1 MSNTIEQ
8 KVVEMRFDNKNFE
21 KNVSQSMG
29 TLEKLKDTISRS
41 TSGNSFEN
49 LTKAA
54 NKLDFSGASSAV
66 EGLSNKFNLLEEIA
80 VGAARRI
87 GESIEQHIVGGIKKV
102 SIDNISSG
110 WERYAQKTEAV
121 QTILSAIAEEDFG
134 DTDKLEYTESL
145 LEKLAWFS
153 DETSYGFTDMTDNI
167 AKFTAAGLDLD
178 KSTEAMMGI
187 ATWAANSGQNA
198 SVAARAMYQLSQ
210 AMGMGSIQ
218 LVDWKSIEIANMAT
232 REVKELLLEYG
243 AASGELTKIADGQ
256 YVAGQ
261 LSEKQLKNLL
271 ADEDLL
277 EDSLI
282 TANNFRQHLTEEKW
296 LTTDVFAAAMGEYA
310 SFSDALYKIIE
321 SPANAGKNLIA
332 SELIGYFDKA
342 QAKAKETGKSIEQI
356 MKEDYGVEVMIEND
370 DGEMVSAIEG
380 VTELGI
386 RAMKSAQQAR
396 TFAQA
401 IDAVKDASSTKWMGI
416 FEKIFGNVEE
426 ATKLFTDLS
435 EYLYNIFVEPLNT
448 AIEVLDKWKSLGGR
462 DLLFG
467 SEDENGKEIPGILQ
481 NIEAAFD
488 SLREAVGNGI
498 AAVFPKKT
506 TDEIADSLYNA
517 TLRFKEFTEG
527 LKLTEEQSEKVSSVV
542 ETLVGFLNDFVGTI
556 GSGID
561 VVKRFAEVFYN
572 SFSKVFGDN
581 FFGDSLSTIANAI
594 LAVFRVIRIVLDNIK
609 PSENVISSLETIFE
623 GLRSAIELLLKPFEW
638 LKSIMSTIGIG
649 HYDDLK
655 SFGEFLGGP
664 LLEAILFI
672 PSKIAEAITA
682 ISDFINTSE
691 KFEKVKTVLGGAVD
705 VVKGFF
711 ESFANAIAPADS
723 ISESFTKIKDSISGF
738 FKSIGEWEVLKDL
751 KNGIKDFFD
760 GIVEFFEKNDSY
772 EKGAKVFANVK
783 KAFEDFGKAIEEVY
797 GKIKGWVD
805 SNIDFDA
812 IGDALSRVGT
822 SISTAFTKAKEA
834 VSDFFKLFNKNTGKK
849 KAAHDVKKKE
859 GSQLGI
865 GPVGGADYSG
875 RPIGDDNLETWVANV
890 GLDSSDASQALAEL
904 NEVST
909 LGERIYDIF
918 TKIKEI
924 AGKAFK
930 VIKNVIKTVSDF
942 LDEVGVTDWAKGK
955 IEDLKNIF
963 TSFNDAAETTRSGM
977 EEARSATDK
986 LKEVFKFLKETFKEL
1001 IDGIAEL
1008 LPKLGLTGLEIGAGA
1023 GAAGLGLGFF
1033 KFGGFLEGIGDGVYQ
1048 LGKAAKKFGKAKEI
1062 ENLGEAIKG
1071 VLIAV
1076 GVMAIE
1082 LAAAAMIFSKIEN
1095 TDNLL
1100 AASGIM
1106 AGFVAEI
1113 GGIMMAL
1120 VAINNSTSSLVNI
1133 DFKTLGSSSAGIGRG
1148 LTGVALSIAAIGAAV
1163 VLIAEASKMM
1173 IEAMQVAGS
1182 PEEFEKTIDAI
1193 SKMILDIA
1201 LAASLMEAAGS
1212 TGGKI
1217 GGGLG
1222 IVGIGASVKIIA
1234 QVAKDLGEVQG
1245 DKLRSGIDALW
1256 SLTAIVALLGTV
1268 GTSSGKLFSSS
1279 VGLLIV
1285 VGCVKIIANMAMEF
1299 AAVKE
1304 EDLKKGLGVVAV
1316 ISGIML
1322 ALSLMASYGNS
1333 VIAAGAAT
1341 ILMAVA
1347 MKLIIES
1354 ILEVL
1359 VACGSIQRAGGT
1371 NPILVIGA
1379 SAAALLVVA
1388 AALKLL
1394 AKQKSGLLEASAA
1407 MLIMSIALTG
1417 VANIIVALSQLAS
1430 TDLGSLLIALGAFAA
1445 VLAALV
1451 IAAKLVSG
1459 PVAVSFLAFASAVAL
1474 LGVGITLIAN
1484 GISALINTIIE
1495 LAAKMSENKELI
1507 VQAITVMCE
1516 SIVAAKESIKEVVS
1530 LIISTILEVVFTSL
1544 ITILEQIVQFGISL
1558 METINAMWP
1567 QIEPVLLT
1575 FLENIWNLISTFLQ
1589 ETVLPS
1595 LGVII
1600 EQIWNW
1606 VVTFIETTA
1615 LPDIVYLLNLIV
1627 ENIFVVLD
1635 TFVGLLDPFLNDLVT
1650 RIFGLL
1656 ENILEQLTGFVTL
1669 VLQKL
1674 EELGL
1679 LVLEVVFT
1687 LLNSIVEEVGRFVTN
1702 VITTVGSLANLLLD
1716 TVFGLLNRI
1725 VEEVKKFLLN
1735 ILNAIR
1741 TVGNTALDV
1750 IFGLLNRIVKEIE
1763 KTITNIIQAI
1773 ERLWKELF
1781 RVVNGIKKDIVQ
1793 FIKDIIKDL
1802 KGLVK
1807 EIFGLL
1813 NDIRKE
1819 LTQFIR
1825 DVIEDV
1831 TGLIEKLIKKVGFT
1845 EKDGLGNLI
1854 LTEIETLF
1862 NRVIEDIGT
1871 FGPDFVQAALECLK
1885 AFVKG
1890 IVEGTETVLQGITDL
1905 MTSIINWIPTFVND
1919 MMQAFVDLI
1928 NGIAEAIEQHAPEF
1942 WEAIKR
1948 LGKAIIDAILYP
1960 LTGEGGGIF
1969 GLGKTILE
1977 GIGSGLTG
1985 AWEGVKSTF
1994 ASVGGWIKGAISGA
2008 LDKAGEIGENL
2019 LTGIKEGAEG
2029 AWATVKGGFE
2039 KVGGWISGT
2048 FKNIFGI
2055 HSPSKVFA
2063 EFGRYLDYGLAE
2075 GVLDAAGDPVNATN
2089 TMANNVLDAMGS
2101 SFSSINDVLDE
2112 DFTPT
2117 ITPVMD
2123 LSQVQNGVYA
2133 MDSMLGGYS
2142 DYSMQAAMDAQYSPY
2157 EDYYGEEKASPTKS
2171 LEESIDALQN
2181 KFDTM
2186 LEKIGNLKVFLDSGE
2201 LVGGI
2206 TDTMDQALGRKAIY
2220 AGRGVM

>member
-29 TLEKLKDTISRS
+29 TLEKLKETISRS

-54 NKLDFSGASSAV
+54 NKLDFSGSSSAG
-66 EGLSNKFNLLEEIA
+66 ECLSNKLNLLEEIA

-87 GESIEQHIVGGIKKV
+87 GESIEQHIVSGIKKV

-110 WERYAQKTEAV
+110 WDRYAQKTEAV

-261 LSEKQLKNLL
+261 LSEKQLQNLL
-271 ADEDLL
+271 ADEELL
-277 EDSLI
+277 ENSLI

-310 SFSDALYKIIE
+310 SFSDALYKVIE

-342 QAKAKETGKSIEQI
+342 QKKAKETGKSIEQI
-356 MKEDYGVEVMIEND
+356 MKEDYDIEVMIEND

-380 VTELGI
+380 ATELGI

-435 EYLYNIFVEPLNT
+435 EYLYDIFVEPLNA

-467 SEDENGKEIPGILQ
+467 SEDENGEEIPGILQ

-542 ETLVGFLNDFVGTI
+542 ETLAGFLNDFVGTI

-594 LAVFRVIRIVLDNIK
+594 LAVFRVIRVVLNNIK
-609 PSENVISSLETIFE
+609 PSEKVISSLETIFE

-649 HYDDLK
+649 HYEDLK

-711 ESFANAIAPADS
+711 ESFVNAIAPADS
-723 ISESFTKIKDSISGF
+723 ISESFKKIKDSISGF

-849 KAAHDVKKKE
+849 KATHDVKKKE

-1076 GVMAIE
+1076 GAMAIE
-1082 LAAAAMIFSKIEN
+1082 LAAAAMIFSKIDN

-1100 AASGIM
+1100 VAAGIM
-1106 AGFVAEI
+1106 AGFIGEI
-1113 GGIMMAL
+1113 GAIMIPL
-1120 VAINNSTSSLVNI
+1120 VAINNKTSSLVNL
-1133 DFKTLGSSSAGIGRG
+1133 DFKALGSSSAGIGRG

-1163 VLIAEASKMM
+1163 LLIAESSKTM
-1173 IEAMQVAGS
+1173 IEAMKLAGS

-1222 IVGIGASVKIIA
+1222 IVGIGTSVKIIA

-1256 SLTAIVALLGTV
+1256 SLTAIVSLLGTV

-1333 VIAAGAAT
+1333 VMAAGVAAVLMAGAIKVIAEAIIGILAACGVVQKSGGADPIWYIVAAVGSIAALGLVLKMLSGYKGNILKAAAAMV
-1341 ILMAVA
+1341 LMAVA
-1347 MKLIIES
+1347 LRGVTEIVVALTELTKADAGSLWGAIGAFTAMLAIFAG
-1354 ILEVL
+1354 LAYL
-1359 VACGSIQRAGGT
+1359 VA
-1371 NPILVIGA
+1371 P
-1379 SAAALLVVA
+1379 
-1388 AALKLL
+1388 
-1394 AKQKSGLLEASAA
+1394 
-1407 MLIMSIALTG
+1407 
-1417 VANIIVALSQLAS
+1417 
-1430 TDLGSLLIALGAFAA
+1430 
-1445 VLAALV
+1445 
-1451 IAAKLVSG
+1451 VSME
-1459 PVAVSFLAFASAVAL
+1459 FLAFGAGLTLVGAGIALVATGIKL
-1474 LGVGITLIAN
+1474 LID
-1484 GISALINTIIE
+1484 TIIE
-1495 LAAKMSENKELI
+1495 LAAKMAENKELI
-1507 VQAITVMCE
+1507 VTAIEVMCE
-1516 SIVAAKESIKEVVS
+1516 SIVAAKEAIKEAVS
-1530 LIISTILEVVFTSL
+1530 TIISTILEVIFTSL
-1544 ITILEQIVQFGISL
+1544 VTVLEELVQFGISL
-1558 METINAMWP
+1558 METINNMWP

-1600 EQIWNW
+1600 EQIWTW
-1606 VVTFIETTA
+1606 IVTFIETTA

-1656 ENILEQLTGFVTL
+1656 ENILEQLTGFVAL

-1687 LLNSIVEEVGRFVTN
+1687 LLNSIVEEVGGFVSN
-1702 VITTVGSLANLLLD
+1702 IITTVGSLANLLLD

-1793 FIKDIIKDL
+1793 FIKDIIKDI

-1819 LTQFIR
+1819 LTQFIS

-1862 NRVIEDIGT
+1862 NRVIEDIGS

-1890 IVEGTETVLQGITDL
+1890 IVEGTQTVLQGITDL

-1928 NGIAEAIEQHAPEF
+1928 NGIAEAIEKHAPEF

-2157 EDYYGEEKASPTKS
+2157 EDYYGEEKSSPTKS

>member
-87 GESIEQHIVGGIKKV
+87 GESIEQHIVSGIKKV

-261 LSEKQLKNLL
+261 LSEKQLQNLL

-310 SFSDALYKIIE
+310 SFSDALYKVIE

-342 QAKAKETGKSIEQI
+342 QTKAKETGKSIEQI

-467 SEDENGKEIPGILQ
+467 SEDENGEEIPGILQ
-481 NIEAAFD
+481 NIKAAFD

-581 FFGDSLSTIANAI
+581 FFGDSLSTISNAI

-649 HYDDLK
+649 HYDELK

-711 ESFANAIAPADS
+711 ESFVNAIAPADS

-849 KAAHDVKKKE
+849 KAAYDVNKKE

-875 RPIGDDNLETWVANV
+875 RPVGDNS
-890 GLDSSDASQALAEL
+890 GLDSSQTLAEL

-924 AGKAFK
+924 AGKVFK

-1062 ENLGEAIKG
+1062 KNLGEAIKG

-1076 GVMAIE
+1076 GTMAIE
-1082 LAAAAMIFSKIEN
+1082 LAAAAMIFSKIDN

-1100 AASGIM
+1100 VAAGIM
-1106 AGFVAEI
+1106 AGFIAEI
-1113 GGIMMAL
+1113 GAIMIPL
-1120 VAINNSTSSLVNI
+1120 VAINNKTSSLVNV
-1133 DFKTLGSSSAGIGRG
+1133 DFKALGSSSADIGRG
-1148 LTGVALSIAAIGAAV
+1148 LNGVALSIAAIGAAV
-1163 VLIAEASKMM
+1163 LLIAESSKTM
-1173 IEAMQVAGS
+1173 IEAMKLAGS

-1256 SLTAIVALLGTV
+1256 SLTAIVSLLGTV

-1341 ILMAVA
+1341 VLMAVA

-1359 VACGSIQRAGGT
+1359 AACGSIQRAGGT

-1388 AALKLL
+1388 AALKML

-1430 TDLGSLLIALGAFAA
+1430 TDLSSLLIALGAFAA

-1484 GISALINTIIE
+1484 GISTLINTIIE

-1516 SIVAAKESIKEVVS
+1516 SIVAAKEAIKEAVS
-1530 LIISTILEVVFTSL
+1530 TIISTILEVVFTSL
-1544 ITILEQIVQFGISL
+1544 LTMLEQIVQFGISL
-1558 METINAMWP
+1558 METINNMWP

-1600 EQIWNW
+1600 EQIWTW

-1656 ENILEQLTGFVTL
+1656 ENILEQLTGFVAL

-1687 LLNSIVEEVGRFVTN
+1687 LLNSIVEEVGGFVTN
-1702 VITTVGSLANLLLD
+1702 IITTIGSLANLLLD

-1725 VEEVKKFLLN
+1725 VEEVMKFLLN
-1735 ILNAIR
+1735 VLNAIS

-1763 KTITNIIQAI
+1763 NTITNIIKAA

-1781 RVVNGIKKDIVQ
+1781 RVANGIKNDIVQ
-1793 FIKDIIKDL
+1793 FIKDVIKDL
-1802 KGLVK
+1802 KGLVND
-1807 EIFGLL
+1807 IFDLL
-1813 NDIRKE
+1813 DDIRKR
-1819 LTQFIR
+1819 LTQFIS
-1825 DVIEDV
+1825 DVIDDV
-1831 TGLIEKLIKKVGFT
+1831 AGLIEKLIKKVGFT
-1845 EKDGLGNLI
+1845 EEDGLGNLI

-1871 FGPDFVQAALECLK
+1871 FGPDFVQAALDCLK
-1885 AFVKG
+1885 SFVDG
-1890 IVEGTETVLQGITDL
+1890 IVEGTQTVLNGITDL

-1928 NGIAEAIEQHAPEF
+1928 NGIAEAIETHAPEF
-1942 WEAIKR
+1942 WKAIKR

-1960 LTGEGGGIF
+1960 LTGGGAGEGGGIF

-1985 AWEGVKSTF
+1985 AWEGIKGTF

-2089 TMANNVLDAMGS
+2089 TMANNVLDAMNS
-2101 SFSSINDVLDE
+2101 SFSNINDVLDE

-2157 EDYYGEEKASPTKS
+2157 EDYYGEEKSSPTKS